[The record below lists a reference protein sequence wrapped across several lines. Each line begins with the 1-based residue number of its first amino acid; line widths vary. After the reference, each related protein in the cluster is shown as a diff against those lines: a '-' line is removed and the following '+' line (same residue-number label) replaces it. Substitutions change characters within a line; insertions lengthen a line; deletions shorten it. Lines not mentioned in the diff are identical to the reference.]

1 MATSFKTLLTDDIQT
16 TRTNLHEAI
25 PLTGSIL
32 SGTYSELNIKN
43 YTHGMFQSVF
53 DYPYLSSSA
62 NHILDI
68 TTGFSTASFVS
79 STYASS
85 VDAAQFEQKV
95 QMYNELAQVL
105 VGNNAS
111 GNVELFDEDGNF
123 NTLGDK
129 MGSCFFV
136 NLARLLTKDE
146 IKKGSFEL
154 KLNVGPIPASDITS
168 SAIAFEAI
176 VTDSS
181 GNNGYK
187 VNSPAG
193 EYGILFASGSASTN
207 YGLVMAAST
216 PQPCG
221 LLFYQAGIAVLSG
234 SLFNVAASGGLLK
247 NAVVDGSG
255 TAGLINMDVNGD
267 LTTPEIGVTSLFVS
281 STISQSCDSLRA
293 RINNLSFNN
302 TTELNSTVYFCR
314 ANANEFNYSSNPTYL
329 SQSQIRTKQVRA
341 DEPVSYATTVGLY
354 GETNELLAVAKL
366 SEPLKKTPSNEFTL
380 RVRLDY

>member
-85 VDAAQFEQKV
+85 VNATQFEQKV

-105 VGNNAS
+105 VGNDAS